1 MIHTPVLLK
10 EVVAYLDP
18 QPGESF
24 IDATFG
30 NGGHALEILKRTA
43 PNGRLLGIDWD
54 PTSLQK
60 LELRGAGGSG
70 LDTGSENL
78 TASEPL
84 TSRRNVGEIRSGIE
98 SGPSADKRL
107 VLVHGNFADIAEI
120 TSKSHFNVAGVLF
133 DFGFSS
139 NQLEAGGGFSYLR
152 DEPLDM
158 RFYRSGTSIEEKT
171 AAYIVNGWLEE
182 ELEKIF
188 REFGEER
195 NSRKIARAIVEER
208 KRRKIKTTGELVEII
223 DKTYKT
229 NRTYR
234 IKTLSRIFQALRIAV
249 NNELEN
255 IKKGLEG
262 AWDILKPNGRI
273 VAISFHSLEDRL
285 VKNFFNEKKMIG
297 LGKVLTRKPVT
308 PSAEEV
314 RENTRARSAKLRA
327 IVKISNI

>member
-1 MIHTPVLLK
+1 
-10 EVVAYLDP
+10 
-18 QPGESF
+18 
-24 IDATFG
+24 
-30 NGGHALEILKRTA
+30 
-43 PNGRLLGIDWD
+43 
-54 PTSLQK
+54 
-60 LELRGAGGSG
+60 
-70 LDTGSENL
+70 
-78 TASEPL
+78 
-84 TSRRNVGEIRSGIE
+84 
-98 SGPSADKRL
+98 
-107 VLVHGNFADIAEI
+107 
-120 TSKSHFNVAGVLF
+120 
-133 DFGFSS
+133 
-139 NQLEAGGGFSYLR
+139 
-152 DEPLDM
+152 
-158 RFYRSGTSIEEKT
+158 EKT
-171 AAYIVNGWLEE
+171 AAYIVNGCLEE
-182 ELEKIF
+182 ELQKIF

>member
-1 MIHTPVLLK
+1 M
-10 EVVAYLDP
+10 
-18 QPGESF
+18 
-24 IDATFG
+24 
-30 NGGHALEILKRTA
+30 
-43 PNGRLLGIDWD
+43 
-54 PTSLQK
+54 
-60 LELRGAGGSG
+60 
-70 LDTGSENL
+70 
-78 TASEPL
+78 
-84 TSRRNVGEIRSGIE
+84 
-98 SGPSADKRL
+98 
-107 VLVHGNFADIAEI
+107 
-120 TSKSHFNVAGVLF
+120 
-133 DFGFSS
+133 
-139 NQLEAGGGFSYLR
+139 
-152 DEPLDM
+152 
-158 RFYRSGTSIEEKT
+158 
-171 AAYIVNGWLEE
+171 
-182 ELEKIF
+182 
-188 REFGEER
+188 
-195 NSRKIARAIVEER
+195 
-208 KRRKIKTTGELVEII
+208 EII